1 MWMEFIMLAL
11 FLVGAIATV
20 DIPNTKP
27 SADLTSKKSTSTP
40 RLDQDE

>member
-1 MWMEFIMLAL
+1 MEFMLLAL

-27 SADLTSKKSTSTP
+27 MTDLPSKKSNSSR

>member
-1 MWMEFIMLAL
+1 MEFIMLAL

-20 DIPNTKP
+20 YIPNTKP
-27 SADLTSKKSTSTP
+27 TVDLTYKKTTATP